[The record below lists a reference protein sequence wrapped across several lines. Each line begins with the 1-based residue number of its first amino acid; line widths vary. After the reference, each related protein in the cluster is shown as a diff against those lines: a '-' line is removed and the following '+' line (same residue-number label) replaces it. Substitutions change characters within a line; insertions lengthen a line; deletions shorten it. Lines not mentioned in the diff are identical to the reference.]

1 MGNQG
6 KSYALV
12 SMTNKDVYHVTVEVA
27 REIQKKLAR
36 GGENPFIETIDTK
49 NGMEVVLNVNH
60 VSSVVVQERNHG

>member
-12 SMTNKDVYHVTVEVA
+12 SMTNKDVYHVTIEVA

-36 GGENPFIETIDTK
+36 GAENPFIETIDTK

-60 VSSVVVQERNHG
+60 VSSVVVQERSHA